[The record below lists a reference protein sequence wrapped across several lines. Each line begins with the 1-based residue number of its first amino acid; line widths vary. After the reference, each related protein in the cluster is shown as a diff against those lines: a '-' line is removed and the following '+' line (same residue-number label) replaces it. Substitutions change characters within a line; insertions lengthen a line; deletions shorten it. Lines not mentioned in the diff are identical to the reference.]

1 MPVLA
6 EIQLILD
13 LLNSIEPPP
22 PPKDEAELLARMRA
36 TIGMMQE
43 PVNEALAVASV
54 EDKVIESRGLSVP
67 VRVYTPNN
75 RPVALMVYLH
85 GGGFSIGSID
95 SHDGLAR
102 RYCGN
107 GSMVVTNV
115 EYRLAPENAFPAGVD
130 DSLAVTL
137 WAQENAGLFGLWPEQ
152 VIVAG
157 DSAGGTLAAVTAQ
170 THAQLLRAGKINA
183 PLAGHIMHCPVTDMR
198 YGADDAYPSRKENA
212 SGYMLTD
219 EMMRAFFH
227 FYSHSGAAPED
238 VRVSPLLAESLI
250 GLSPALLLTA
260 EFDPLRDEGEAYA
273 HALKTAGVD
282 VTSERFDG
290 TIHVFMMFSSLACAQ
305 ESDALVFEFVNRV
318 AS

>member
-54 EDKVIESRGLSVP
+54 EDKVIESQGLSIP
-67 VRVYTPNN
+67 VRVYTPKN

-95 SHDGLAR
+95 THDGLAR

-107 GSMVVTNV
+107 GSMVVVNV

-137 WAQENAGLFGLWPEQ
+137 WAQENTGLFGLRPEQ

-157 DSAGGTLAAVTAQ
+157 DSAGGNLAAVTAQ
-170 THAQLLRAGKINA
+170 THAQLLRAGKISA

-198 YGADDAYPSRKENA
+198 YGVDDSYPSRRENA

-227 FYSHSGAAPED
+227 FYSQSGATPDD
-238 VRVSPLLAESLI
+238 VRVSPLLAESLT

-260 EFDPLRDEGEAYA
+260 EFDPLRDEGERYA
-273 HALKTAGVD
+273 KALRNAGVD
-282 VTSERFDG
+282 VTSKRFDG

-305 ESDALVFEFVNRV
+305 ESDELVFEFVNRV

>member
-54 EDKVIESRGLSVP
+54 EDKVIESQGLSIP
-67 VRVYTPNN
+67 VRVYTPKN

-95 SHDGLAR
+95 THDGLAR

-107 GSMVVTNV
+107 GSMVVVNV

-137 WAQENAGLFGLWPEQ
+137 WAQENAGLFGLRPEQ

-157 DSAGGTLAAVTAQ
+157 DSAGGNLAAVTAQ
-170 THAQLLRAGKINA
+170 THTQLLRAGKISA

-198 YGADDAYPSRKENA
+198 YGADDSYPSRRENA

-227 FYSHSGAAPED
+227 FYSQSGATPED

-260 EFDPLRDEGEAYA
+260 EFDPLRDEGEKYA
-273 HALKTAGVD
+273 EALRHAGVD
-282 VTSERFDG
+282 VTSKRFDG
-290 TIHVFMMFSSLACAQ
+290 TIHVFMMFSSLVCAQ

>member
-36 TIGMMQE
+36 TIGMLQE

-54 EDKVIESRGLSVP
+54 EDKVIESQGLSIP
-67 VRVYTPNN
+67 VRVYIPKN

-95 SHDGLAR
+95 THDGLAR

-107 GSMVVTNV
+107 GSMVVVNV

-137 WAQENAGLFGLWPEQ
+137 WAQENAGLFGLRPEQ

-157 DSAGGTLAAVTAQ
+157 DSAGGNLAAVTAQ
-170 THAQLLRAGKINA
+170 THTQLLRAGKISA

-198 YGADDAYPSRKENA
+198 YGADDSYPSRRENA

-227 FYSHSGAAPED
+227 FYSQSGATPED
-238 VRVSPLLAESLI
+238 VRVSPLLAESLT

-260 EFDPLRDEGEAYA
+260 EFDPLRDEGERYA
-273 HALKTAGVD
+273 EALRNAGVD
-282 VTSERFDG
+282 VTSKRFDG
-290 TIHVFMMFSSLACAQ
+290 TIHVFMMFSSLVCAQ

>member
-54 EDKVIESRGLSVP
+54 EDKVIESQGLSIP
-67 VRVYTPNN
+67 VRVYIPKN

-95 SHDGLAR
+95 THDGLAR

-107 GSMVVTNV
+107 GSMVVVNV

-137 WAQENAGLFGLWPEQ
+137 WAQENAGLFGLRPEQ

-157 DSAGGTLAAVTAQ
+157 DSAGGNLAAVTAQ
-170 THAQLLRAGKINA
+170 THTQLLRAGKISA

-198 YGADDAYPSRKENA
+198 YGADDSYPSRRENA

-227 FYSHSGAAPED
+227 FYSQSGATPED

-260 EFDPLRDEGEAYA
+260 EFDPLRDEGEKYA
-273 HALKTAGVD
+273 EALRHAGVD
-282 VTSERFDG
+282 VTSKRFDG
-290 TIHVFMMFSSLACAQ
+290 TIHVFMMFSSLVCAQ

>member
-13 LLNSIEPPP
+13 LLNSVEPPP

-43 PVNEALAVASV
+43 PVNEALAVASA
-54 EDKVIESRGLSVP
+54 EDKVIEYDGLTVP
-67 VRVYTPNN
+67 VRIYVPKNP
-75 RPVALMVYLH
+75 PVALMVYLH

-95 SHDGLAR
+95 THDGLVR

-107 GSMVVTNV
+107 GSMVVVNV

-137 WAQENAGLFGLWPEQ
+137 WAQENAGSFGLRPDQ

-157 DSAGGTLAAVTAQ
+157 DSAGGNLAAVTAQ
-170 THAQLLRAGKINA
+170 THASLLRAGRTTA

-198 YGADDAYPSRKENA
+198 YGADDLYPSRKENA

-227 FYSHSGAAPED
+227 FYSQSGAMPED
-238 VRVSPLLAESLI
+238 WRVSPLLVESLN

-260 EFDPLRDEGEAYA
+260 EFDPLRDEGEQYA
-273 HALKTAGVD
+273 EALRKAGVD
-282 VTSERFDG
+282 VTSKRFDG
-290 TIHVFMMFSSLACAQ
+290 TIHVFMMFSSLQCAQ
-305 ESDALVFEFVNRV
+305 ESDALVFEFINRV